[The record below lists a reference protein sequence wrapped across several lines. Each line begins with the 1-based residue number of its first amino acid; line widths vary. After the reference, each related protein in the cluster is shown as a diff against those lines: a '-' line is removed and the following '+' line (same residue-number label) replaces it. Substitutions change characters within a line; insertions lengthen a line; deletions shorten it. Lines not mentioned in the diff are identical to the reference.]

1 MESKDSEIIRNEDA
15 NMCRQQHTRSGWL
28 CGLSFDEKNNA
39 MKMTAYIMMSVG
51 FLWIAAACLD
61 LFGSPHHTLWIW
73 HSKNLPAGEM
83 IPRENAVSSM
93 RDMALSIQDTY
104 QPLIIPAS
112 MILLGG
118 ILNGRKRRK
127 DIETANKTPKVIK

>member
-1 MESKDSEIIRNEDA
+1 M
-15 NMCRQQHTRSGWL
+15 
-28 CGLSFDEKNNA
+28 SFDEKNNA

>member
-1 MESKDSEIIRNEDA
+1 
-15 NMCRQQHTRSGWL
+15 
-28 CGLSFDEKNNA
+28 
-39 MKMTAYIMMSVG
+39 
-51 FLWIAAACLD
+51 
-61 LFGSPHHTLWIW
+61 
-73 HSKNLPAGEM
+73 M